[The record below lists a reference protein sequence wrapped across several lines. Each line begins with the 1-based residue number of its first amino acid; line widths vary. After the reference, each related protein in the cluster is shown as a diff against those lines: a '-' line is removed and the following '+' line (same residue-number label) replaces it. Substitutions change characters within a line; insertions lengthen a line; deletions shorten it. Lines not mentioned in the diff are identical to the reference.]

1 MICVTFFHSMY
12 LGQSTVNV
20 FQVHPVE
27 LQKAKSLAAWFEWMP
42 VVFRATQG
50 GLVTNFDYYVT

>member
-1 MICVTFFHSMY
+1 MY

-27 LQKAKSLAAWFEWMP
+27 LQKAKSLAEWFEWMP
-42 VVFRATQG
+42 VVFRATYG